1 MHIEITHLTKG
12 YKKKQVLKD
21 VNLNADGGT
30 CIGILGVNGSG
41 KSTLLSILA
50 GVIQQDSGSFLCDGK
65 DLFRHPKLRSACV
78 GYVPQ
83 GTPLL
88 EELTAWDN
96 LRLWYDTQQLKK
108 ELDCGILRT
117 LGVTEFLKMPVNK
130 LSGGMKKRLAIGCAV
145 ANRYILYND
154 GTAEEAVAKL
164 GFQIYR
170 TDQMLELV
178 EWMHDYNMN
187 AEEGEQV
194 RLYGFDMQ
202 RDFES
207 AYLISDFYSLTDAEK
222 AMEYS
227 AKFDTLFDEA
237 NHAYEPDK
245 ISEAEEIFNQIV
257 ADLEEKG
264 AEYAGINEE
273 AYAYAL
279 QGAKCMLQD
288 IELQTAGNY
297 SQIRDENMA
306 ENVKWI
312 YEREQE
318 VYGAKLMIAGHNGH
332 VAKAVSS
339 AYTNMGFYLHEELG
353 EEYFVIGT
361 DFYKTTCNLPTQDG
375 RADYDFCSDD
385 PLAAAVGGLEGNVY
399 YLDFAEAAT
408 STDLAGVIEKAIPT
422 GSLGESYSPLMEVMK
437 NTYQIRIAPGELYNG
452 MIFVYEATPIAV
464 WDYQQQ

>member
-1 MHIEITHLTKG
+1 MERKGKTEMKNKWKKIICLGAALIMGMGMLTGCGGNAVNAQEFAAYAKSVNEIT
-12 YKKKQVLKD
+12 
-21 VNLNADGGT
+21 
-30 CIGILGVNGSG
+30 
-41 KSTLLSILA
+41 
-50 GVIQQDSGSFLCDGK
+50 
-65 DLFRHPKLRSACV
+65 
-78 GYVPQ
+78 VPQ
-83 GTPLL
+83 EAGIVALGEATHGNKEFQELKLDVFAHLVETTDVRALAL
-88 EELTAWDN
+88 EGAF
-96 LRLWYDTQQLKK
+96 
-108 ELDCGILRT
+108 G
-117 LGVTEFLKMPVNK
+117 
-130 LSGGMKKRLAIGCAV
+130 GCAV

-399 YLDFAEAAT
+399 YLDFAEVAAAT
-408 STDLAGVIEKAIPT
+408 ELAGVIEKAIPT

-437 NTYQIRIAPGELYNG
+437 NTYQIRIAPGELYDG
-452 MIFVYEATPIAV
+452 MILVYEATPIAV

>member
-1 MHIEITHLTKG
+1 MERKGKTEMKNKWKKIICLGATLIMGMGMLTGCGDNAVNAQEFAAYAKSVNEIT
-12 YKKKQVLKD
+12 
-21 VNLNADGGT
+21 
-30 CIGILGVNGSG
+30 
-41 KSTLLSILA
+41 
-50 GVIQQDSGSFLCDGK
+50 
-65 DLFRHPKLRSACV
+65 
-78 GYVPQ
+78 VPQ
-83 GTPLL
+83 EAGIVALGEATHGNKEFQELKLDVFAHLVETTSVRAFAL
-88 EELTAWDN
+88 EGDF
-96 LRLWYDTQQLKK
+96 
-108 ELDCGILRT
+108 G
-117 LGVTEFLKMPVNK
+117 
-130 LSGGMKKRLAIGCAV
+130 GCAV

-408 STDLAGVIEKAIPT
+408 STELAGVIEKAIPT

-437 NTYQIRIAPGELYNG
+437 NTYQIRIAPGELYDG
-452 MIFVYEATPIAV
+452 MILVYEATPIAV